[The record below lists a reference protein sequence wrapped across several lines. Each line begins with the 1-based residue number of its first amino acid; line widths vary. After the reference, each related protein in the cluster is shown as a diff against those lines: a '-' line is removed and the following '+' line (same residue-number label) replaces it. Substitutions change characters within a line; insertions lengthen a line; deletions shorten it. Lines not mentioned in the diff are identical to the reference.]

1 MNIEEIQKYIKDNNI
16 TSDFENDYR
25 PIDYVNTMSSVSPI
39 SKDRM
44 KELINEF
51 SKAVKESGIKF
62 VVIDS
67 LSSMS
72 P

>member
-25 PIDYVNTMSSVSPI
+25 PIDYVDTIGLHAMS
-39 SKDRM
+39 
-44 KELINEF
+44 KE
-51 SKAVKESGIKF
+51 KAQEIFDELKEVIRQKGIKITF
-62 VVIDS
+62 IDS
-67 LSSMS
+67 LNLMS